1 RHRCAP
7 RGRLFRGPIRENS
20 CPFVVRSYSAFLREK
35 RMLTTDQLNSQ
46 FALSGV
52 ARFDE
57 GKRDMPRLLITT
69 PAAEAHIYLH
79 GAHVTHFQPRGSRP
93 VLFLSTRSNFDAG
106 KPIRGGVPLIF
117 PWFGPYQGG
126 LGVSP
131 ERI

>member
-1 RHRCAP
+1 
-7 RGRLFRGPIRENS
+7 
-20 CPFVVRSYSAFLREK
+20 
-35 RMLTTDQLNSQ
+35 MLTTDQLNSH
-46 FALSGV
+46 FFIPGV

-93 VLFLSTRSNFDAG
+93 VLFLSSRSNFDAG

-117 PWFGPYQGG
+117 PWFGPRDSDANAPMHGFVRTRTWKVESVEAVGEDGG
-126 LGVSP
+126 AGGV
-131 ERI
+131 RAVFA